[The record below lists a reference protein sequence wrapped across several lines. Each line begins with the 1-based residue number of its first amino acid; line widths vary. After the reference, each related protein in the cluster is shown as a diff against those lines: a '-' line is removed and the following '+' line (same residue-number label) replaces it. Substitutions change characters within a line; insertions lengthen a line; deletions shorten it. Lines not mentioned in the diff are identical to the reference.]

1 MSIAFVMFIH
11 MISNTTA
18 YMTDFDR
25 ASLGSRFC
33 QTQYGS
39 GEAEATASSVT
50 DGKWDDAENIARRR
64 AQVKAC
70 KEANELGKKN
80 VTSCPEGC
88 YPRFFMR
95 DNCDFEDQSLEAGEG
110 ESDDWFRACQ
120 LERADSD
127 FCKQYQS
134 HYHQWAILKTRAE
147 AKVEL
152 ICLKK

>member
-1 MSIAFVMFIH
+1 MMIAFVLLFQ
-11 MISNTTA
+11 MISNSTA

-25 ASLGSRFC
+25 ASIGARFC

-39 GEAEATASSVT
+39 GEAEATASSVS

-64 AQVKAC
+64 AQVIAC
-70 KEANELGKKN
+70 KEANELGKKK

-88 YPRFFMR
+88 YPRFFMLDR
-95 DNCDFEDQSLEAGEG
+95 CDFEDQELEAGEG
-110 ESDDWFRACQ
+110 ESDEWFKACK
-120 LERADSD
+120 LERENSD
-127 FCKQYQS
+127 FCEEYRK
-134 HYHQWAILKTRAE
+134 HYHQWAILTTRAS